1 MYFLL
6 EECQRVNK
14 KNQKEGNFS
23 ITISRP
29 ERRACGLEKLSA
41 FPNYTSSSNR
51 KLLCLTYS
59 PALFIHFKHPGSSST
74 SSITFPWLFEQ
85 SFNSDLCLQYESAR
99 R

>member
-1 MYFLL
+1 M
-6 EECQRVNK
+6 
-14 KNQKEGNFS
+14 
-23 ITISRP
+23 ISRP
-29 ERRACGLEKLSA
+29 DGRACGMEKLLA
-41 FPNYTSSSNR
+41 FSNYRSWSNK

-59 PALFIHFKHPGSSST
+59 PALFIHFKHPGSSNI